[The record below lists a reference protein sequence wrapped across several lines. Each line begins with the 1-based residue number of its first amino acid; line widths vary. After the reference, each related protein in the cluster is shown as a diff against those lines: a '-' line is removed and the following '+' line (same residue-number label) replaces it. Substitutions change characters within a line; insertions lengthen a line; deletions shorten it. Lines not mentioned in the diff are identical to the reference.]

1 VIKPIPKPEGLNA
14 EFYEHCARHE
24 LRFQRCE
31 CGVWRH
37 PPRVLCAACGSE
49 EWTWALASGRGR
61 VFTWTVTH
69 QALHP
74 AYADD
79 VPYAVLVVEMDEG
92 VRMVSTLRDLD
103 PGDLAL
109 DLPVEVVFEA
119 RPDATRPDAITLPCF
134 RPSTRR

>member
-1 VIKPIPKPEGLNA
+1 MNKPLPQPDGLNA
-14 EFYEHCARHE
+14 EFYEHCAKRE

-49 EWTWALASGRGR
+49 QFEWARASGRGR

-74 AYADD
+74 AYADE
-79 VPYAVLVVEMDEG
+79 VPYALLVVEMDEG
-92 VRMVSTLRDLD
+92 VRMVSTLRNLD
-103 PGDLAL
+103 PADLAL
-109 DLPVEVVFEA
+109 DLPVEVVFEP
-119 RPDATRPDAITLPCF
+119 RSETITLPCF
-134 RPSTRR
+134 RPSARQ

>member
-1 VIKPIPKPEGLNA
+1 VNKPLPKPEGLNA
-14 EFYEHCARHE
+14 EFYEHCARCE

-37 PPRVLCAACGSE
+37 PPRVLCVACGSE
-49 EWTWALASGRGR
+49 RWEWALASGRGR

-79 VPYAVLVVEMDEG
+79 VPYALLVVEMNEG

-103 PGDLAL
+103 PVDLAL
-109 DLPVEVVFEA
+109 DLPVEVMFEERA
-119 RPDATRPDAITLPCF
+119 DATGSVRMTLPCF

>member
-1 VIKPIPKPEGLNA
+1 MNKPLPKPEGMNA
-14 EFYEHCARHE
+14 EFYEHCARRE

-49 EWTWALASGRGR
+49 GWEWAPASGRGR

-79 VPYAVLVVEMDEG
+79 VPYALLVVEMDEG

-103 PGDLAL
+103 PADLAL
-109 DLPVEVVFEA
+109 DLPVEVVFET
-119 RPDATRPDAITLPCF
+119 RSDPTRPDSITLPCF

>member
-1 VIKPIPKPEGLNA
+1 MRTSGATASN
-14 EFYEHCARHE
+14 CART
-24 LRFQRCE
+24 
-31 CGVWRH
+31 VAS
-37 PPRVLCAACGSE
+37 PAATATGLVPS
-49 EWTWALASGRGR
+49 

-79 VPYAVLVVEMDEG
+79 VPYALLVVEMDEG

-103 PGDLAL
+103 PVDLAL
-109 DLPVEVVFEA
+109 DLPVEVVFET
-119 RPDATRPDAITLPCF
+119 RVDTATSVSITLPCF

>member
-1 VIKPIPKPEGLNA
+1 MNKPLPKPEGLNA
-14 EFYEHCARHE
+14 EFYAHCARRE
-24 LRFQRCE
+24 LRFQRCD
-31 CGVWRH
+31 CGLWRH

-49 EWTWALASGRGR
+49 RWHWALASGRGR

-79 VPYAVLVVEMDEG
+79 VPYALLVVEMDEG

-103 PGDLAL
+103 PLELAL
-109 DLPVEVVFEA
+109 DLPVEVVFETRA
-119 RPDATRPDAITLPCF
+119 GATGSGGITLPCF
-134 RPSTRR
+134 TPATRQ

>member
-1 VIKPIPKPEGLNA
+1 VNKPLPKPEGLNA
-14 EFYEHCARHE
+14 EFYEHCARRE
-24 LRFQRCE
+24 LRFQRCG

-49 EWTWALASGRGR
+49 RWEWAIATGRGR

-74 AYADD
+74 AWADD
-79 VPYAVLVVEMDEG
+79 VPYALLVVEMDEE
-92 VRMVSTLRDLD
+92 VRMVSTLRELD
-103 PGDLAL
+103 PADLAL
-109 DLPVEVVFEA
+109 DLPVEVVFE
-119 RPDATRPDAITLPCF
+119 TRSDPTGSDSITLPCF

>member
-1 VIKPIPKPEGLNA
+1 LNA
-14 EFYEHCARHE
+14 EFYEHCAHRE

-49 EWTWALASGRGR
+49 RWEWALASGRGR

-74 AYADD
+74 AYAGD
-79 VPYAVLVVEMDEG
+79 VPYALIVVEMEEG
-92 VRMVSTLRDLD
+92 VRMVSSLRDLD
-103 PGDLAL
+103 PSELELDLA
-109 DLPVEVVFEA
+109 VEVDFEQ
-119 RPDATRPDAITLPCF
+119 RSETMTLPYF
-134 RPSTRR
+134 RPASL

>member
-1 VIKPIPKPEGLNA
+1 MIEKPVPNPVGLNA
-14 EFYEHCARHE
+14 EFYEHCAHEE

-49 EWTWALASGRGR
+49 GWEWARASGRGR

-74 AYADD
+74 AYAED
-79 VPYAVLVVEMDEG
+79 VPYALLVVEMDEG
-92 VRMVSTLRDLD
+92 VRMVSSLRDL
-103 PGDLAL
+103 PPADLEL
-109 DLPVEVVFEA
+109 GLPVEVVFE
-119 RPDATRPDAITLPCF
+119 RRSETITLPCF
-134 RPSTRR
+134 KPAARQ

>member
-1 VIKPIPKPEGLNA
+1 VNKPLPQPDGLNA
-14 EFYEHCARHE
+14 EFYAHCAQRE

-31 CGVWRH
+31 CGAWRH

-49 EWTWALASGRGR
+49 RWEWARASGRGR

-74 AYADD
+74 AYADE
-79 VPYAVLVVEMDEG
+79 VPYALVVVEMEEG

-103 PGDLAL
+103 PSALELDLA
-109 DLPVEVVFEA
+109 VEVAFEP
-119 RPDATRPDAITLPCF
+119 RSDTITLPCF
-134 RPSTRR
+134 RPSMSR

>member
-1 VIKPIPKPEGLNA
+1 MNKPLPKPEGLNA
-14 EFYEHCARHE
+14 EFYAHCARRE
-24 LRFQRCE
+24 LRFQRCD
-31 CGVWRH
+31 CGLWRH

-49 EWTWALASGRGR
+49 RWHWALASGRGR

-79 VPYAVLVVEMDEG
+79 VPYALLVVEMDEG

-103 PGDLAL
+103 PLEL
-109 DLPVEVVFEA
+109 L
-119 RPDATRPDAITLPCF
+119 L
-134 RPSTRR
+134 

>member
-1 VIKPIPKPEGLNA
+1 VNKPLPHPDGLNA
-14 EFYEHCARHE
+14 EFYEYCAQRE
-24 LRFQRCE
+24 LRFQRCA

-49 EWTWALASGRGR
+49 QWEWAGASGRGR

-79 VPYAVLVVEMDEG
+79 VPYALLVVEMDEG
-92 VRMVSTLRDLD
+92 VRMVSTLRELD
-103 PGDLAL
+103 PADLAL
-109 DLPVEVVFEA
+109 DLPVEVVFEP
-119 RPDATRPDAITLPCF
+119 RSETITLPCF
-134 RPSTRR
+134 RPLARR